1 MALIFTLFAATL
13 ASIVNL
19 MTKKNLDQTGTSNG
33 YLTIYF
39 FLSFLG
45 SLLVNPKIFTAP
57 FSPIMFGI
65 GCFTGF
71 LMFLMM
77 VLLLKALEIGPA
89 ALTFGF
95 QNASAVFPVIL
106 LFFIFGPTFNF
117 VITPTLVVGLFLVIG
132 GLFWSAKAQ
141 FAREKKNSYSLKKWS
156 LVALGAALMQV
167 AILSMFHWRYLIID
181 FASASHPLLFVHCQP
196 IEEVWFAPGIFSF
209 ATFATLLLFAKKEKR
224 FFKKPEVTFG
234 SIGGLLNGVV
244 TFLLLLATRFSSSF
258 EKGIIFPLFTVG
270 VILFCS
276 LWGKKLYHEPIHW
289 PGLGCCISGIILG
302 VF

>member
-45 SLLVNPKIFTAP
+45 SLLVTPKIFTAP

-77 VLLLKALEIGPA
+77 ILLLKALEIGPA

-106 LFFIFGPTFNF
+106 LFFIFGPSFNF
-117 VITPTLVVGLFLVIG
+117 VITPTLVVGLFLVVG
-132 GLFWSAKAQ
+132 GLFWSAK
-141 FAREKKNSYSLKKWS
+141 
-156 LVALGAALMQV
+156 
-167 AILSMFHWRYLIID
+167 
-181 FASASHPLLFVHCQP
+181 SAVCKR
-196 IEEVWFAPGIFSF
+196 
-209 ATFATLLLFAKKEKR
+209 KKELL
-224 FFKKPEVTFG
+224 FFKKMVISRTWSCINASGYFIDVPLEI
-234 SIGGLLNGVV
+234 SHY
-244 TFLLLLATRFSSSF
+244 RFCKCQSSSSF
-258 EKGIIFPLFTVG
+258 CALQTDRGSMV
-270 VILFCS
+270 CS
-276 LWGKKLYHEPIHW
+276 RDFLLCNLCYSFAV
-289 PGLGCCISGIILG
+289 C
-302 VF
+302 